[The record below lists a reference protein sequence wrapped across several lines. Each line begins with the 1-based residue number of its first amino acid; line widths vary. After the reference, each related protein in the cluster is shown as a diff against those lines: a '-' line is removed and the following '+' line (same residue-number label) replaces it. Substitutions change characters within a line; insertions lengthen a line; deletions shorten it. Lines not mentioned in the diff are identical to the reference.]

1 MDSSAHGVGA
11 VLAHRYPDGRERP
24 VSCISRTL
32 NEAIYFGISKHH
44 QYLFGRH
51 FILKTDHKP
60 LTLIFGD
67 KQGIPQTAASRLQR
81 WAARLAEYDYTIQF
95 VRSVDNGPALLGHRL
110 RGRLDALRPNI
121 QSAVQDAQSKQKG
134 LRNGRHTQFE
144 VGEPVLVRNFSP
156 KGEKWSEAHIS
167 AKTGPIS
174 YKVSS
179 SSGVELRRH
188 LDQILPVKD
197 KSRYS
202 LSRTSEVHSD
212 FKTENDVEASCD
224 VVVPGESRR
233 GSEYEEAVEIC
244 DKNDKPSPGAETII
258 PLISILTLSL

>member
-1 MDSSAHGVGA
+1 ML
-11 VLAHRYPDGRERP
+11 LAGFRHTTNKFLFQYRNCEYATTN
-24 VSCISRTL
+24 ISPT
-32 NEAIYFGISKHH
+32 
-44 QYLFGRH
+44 
-51 FILKTDHKP
+51 
-60 LTLIFGD
+60 
-67 KQGIPQTAASRLQR
+67 
-81 WAARLAEYDYTIQF
+81 
-95 VRSVDNGPALLGHRL
+95 VALLGHRL

-134 LRNGRHTQFE
+134 LRNVRHTQFE

-156 KGEKWSEAHIS
+156 KGEKWLEAHIS

-202 LSRTSEVHSD
+202 LSRTSEGYSD
-212 FKTENDVEASCD
+212 KTENDVEASCD
-224 VVVPGESRR
+224 VEVPGDSRR
-233 GSEYEEAVEIC
+233 ESEDEEAVE
-244 DKNDKPSPGAETII
+244 NDLQLELPITVQIERY
-258 PLISILTLSL
+258 SITLSLYFL